1 MPDERLN
8 QLLEVCS
15 QSEAAEL
22 KILHNAQI
30 QCLKAYQKEPTA
42 HKKRDW
48 DAAREG
54 LEQCLDR
61 LWSIYLA
68 PGSSEALKNRIEAVA
83 WLKEQGYKV
92 GKSKFYDD
100 VKAGK
105 IKLRD
110 DGSVPVS
117 EIERY
122 VRGEGLIQLSRA
134 TGQRGDDDLSEQ
146 KLKKEI
152 EKLDWENR
160 KREFE
165 YERDLG
171 NYIPKEELELE
182 LASRAGVLESG
193 LRTKIKAHSR
203 DWVRLVEGLPDKV
216 PNLVEAIL
224 ECLNEQLNE
233 FARLDR
239 FQVEFVSEEEE
250 Q

>member
-1 MPDERLN
+1 MPDEKMN

-15 QSEAAEL
+15 SSEAAEL

-42 HKKRDW
+42 QKKRDW

-54 LEQCLDR
+54 LEQCMDR

-68 PGSSEALKNRIEAVA
+68 PGSAEALKNRIEAVS

-92 GKSKFYDD
+92 GKTKFYDD

-105 IKLRD
+105 VKLKN
-110 DGSVPVS
+110 DGSVPIS
-117 EIERY
+117 ELERY
-122 VRGEGLIQLSRA
+122 VRSEGLIPLSRA
-134 TGQRGDDDLSEQ
+134 TGHHGEDELSEQ

-165 YERDLG
+165 YERELG
-171 NYIPKEELELE
+171 NYIPREELELE
-182 LASRAGVLESG
+182 LASRAGVLDSG
-193 LRTKIKAHSR
+193 LRTKIKAHAR
-203 DWVRLVEGLPDKV
+203 DWVRLVEGLPDRV
-216 PNLVEAIL
+216 PNLVEAISQIL
-224 ECLNEQLNE
+224 DEQLNE

-239 FQVEFVSEEEE
+239 FQVVFTGEEEKE
-250 Q
+250 